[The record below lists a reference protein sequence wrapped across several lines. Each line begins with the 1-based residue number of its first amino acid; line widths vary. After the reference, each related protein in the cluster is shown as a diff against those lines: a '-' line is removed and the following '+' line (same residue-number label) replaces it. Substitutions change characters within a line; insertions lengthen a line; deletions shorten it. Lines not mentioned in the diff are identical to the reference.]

1 MKYINRATIQGMIG
15 KDPEFKT
22 TAGGLGVVNFSVA
35 TTRKIKEVDTTQ
47 WHRCVAFGKMADSV
61 AQALKKGFK
70 VHLEGEIQYQE
81 YEIEGVKR
89 TSTKIVVTDVS
100 IPIPYADDK
109 IEVINEPA
117 YTPSKSSASSFYSH
131 KSALMTDLEDE
142 LPF

>member
-1 MKYINRATIQGMIG
+1 MRYINRAIIQGVIG

-35 TTRKIKEVDTTQ
+35 TTRKIKEVDATQ
-47 WHRCVAFGKMADSV
+47 WHRCVAFGKMADSI
-61 AQALKKGFK
+61 AQGLKKGFK

-81 YEIEGVKR
+81 YEIEGVKK

-100 IPIPYADDK
+100 IPIPNMDDK
-109 IEVINEPA
+109 IEAISEPV
-117 YTPSKSSASSFYSH
+117 YTPSKSLAPNFYSH
-131 KSALMTDLEDE
+131 KSALTTDLEEE